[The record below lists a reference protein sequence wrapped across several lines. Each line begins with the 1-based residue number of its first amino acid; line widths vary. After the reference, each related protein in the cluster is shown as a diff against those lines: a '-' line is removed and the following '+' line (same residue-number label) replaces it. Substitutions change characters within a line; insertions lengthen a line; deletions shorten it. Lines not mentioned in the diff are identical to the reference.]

1 MPQVIEISVDQ
12 FRIARRLE
20 QSCGYLELGMS
31 RQALANIDGLKTDG
45 ALEGALQ
52 YVRGQALR
60 MQEKFGDA
68 VAPLEAA
75 AGLLPE
81 AASRHVWRALAEC
94 HRANSAHD
102 QAANALAIVRGAE
115 PPRR

>member
-1 MPQVIEISVDQ
+1 MPHVIEITFDQ
-12 FRIARRLE
+12 LRIARRLE
-20 QSCGYLELGMS
+20 QSCGYLELGMP
-31 RQALANIDGLKTDG
+31 RQALDNVAGLRTDG

-68 VAPLEAA
+68 VVPLETA

-81 AASRHVWRALAEC
+81 PVSRHVWLAVAEC
-94 HRANSAHD
+94 YRANAASD
-102 QAANALAIVRGAE
+102 LAANALALARGAKL
-115 PPRR
+115 PLG

>member
-1 MPQVIEISVDQ
+1 MPEVIAITFDQ
-12 FRIARRLE
+12 LRVAKRIE
-20 QSCGYLELGMS
+20 QSCGYLELGMAGH
-31 RQALANIDGLKTDG
+31 ALENVEGLASEG

-60 MQEKFGDA
+60 MQERFGDA

-81 AASRHVWRALAEC
+81 GATRHVWLALADC
-94 HRANSAHD
+94 HRANCSGAL
-102 QAANALAIVRGAE
+102 AANTLALARGAKL
-115 PPRR
+115 PLS

>member
-1 MPQVIEISVDQ
+1 MPEFIEITVDQ
-12 FRIARRLE
+12 LRIARRLE
-20 QSCGYLELGMS
+20 QSCGYLELGMP
-31 RQALANIDGLKTDG
+31 RQALDNIDGLSTGG

-60 MQEKFGDA
+60 MQEKYGDA

-81 AASRHVWRALAEC
+81 GASRHVWLALAEC
-94 HRANSAHD
+94 HRANSASD
-102 QAANALAIVRGAE
+102 LAANALALARGAKL
-115 PPRR
+115 PLG